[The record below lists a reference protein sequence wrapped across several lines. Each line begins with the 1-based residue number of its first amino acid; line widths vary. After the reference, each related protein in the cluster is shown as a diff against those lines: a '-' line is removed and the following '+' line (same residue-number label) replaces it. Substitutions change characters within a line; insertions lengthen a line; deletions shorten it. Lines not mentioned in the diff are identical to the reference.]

1 MIINVIIILIREG
14 VNMFKKSLF
23 LLLVSLSAFGAPKWY
38 EMANHYSHGSVYYGY
53 GEGETLKDAKLNAAS
68 EISEQISTTISSR
81 TQIESSL
88 EDDTYK
94 NRMQTDM
101 TSISNATLKEM
112 HLLKKSMEDGRY
124 YILLEYRYTTP
135 LWFEQRSVDAPLFS
149 KVGYGFGND
158 PTQAHSNAIKDLQ
171 AQHIVLDEKK
181 MHTVKSDKV
190 NKKYFYAVAQ
200 QDIQQLPCTTK
211 QNPFLKRS
219 PLIKKA
225 NALTPCPYDYNLQHL
240 NKKWYLHYKTVLF
253 PLSPQKFD
261 ALFIDVSSAKVE
273 LKSPQSTFVEGDG
286 FNLYL
291 KSYETGYLSLFDVYD
306 DGRVGVLFENRAIK
320 KGESF
325 LFPSLES
332 KQEFVAT
339 LMTPTK
345 ATKDLYVAVLSRN
358 RLNLS
363 SFEQQEGLLI
373 GEQEF
378 RFNEVIALCRDHAC
392 TSIVLKTKPQ

>member
-1 MIINVIIILIREG
+1 
-14 VNMFKKSLF
+14 MFKNGLF
-23 LLLVSLSAFGAPKWY
+23 LLLVSLSAFATPKWY
-38 EMANHYSHGSVYYGY
+38 EMTSYYSHGSLYYGY

-81 TQIESSL
+81 IQIEASL

-94 NRMQTDM
+94 NRIKTDT

-149 KVGYGFGND
+149 KVGYGFGSD
-158 PTQAHSNAIKDLQ
+158 PTQAHSNAINDLK
-171 AQHIVLDEKK
+171 AQHIVLDVKK
-181 MHTVKSDKV
+181 MHTLKSDKV
-190 NKKYFYAVAQ
+190 NKKYFYAVGQ
-200 QDIQQLPCTTK
+200 QDVQQLPCTTK
-211 QNPFLKRS
+211 QNPFLNRS
-219 PLIKKA
+219 PLIKRA
-225 NALTPCPYDYNLQHL
+225 NTLTPCPYDYSLQHL
-240 NKKWYLHYKTVLF
+240 NKRWYLHYKSILF
-253 PLSPQKFD
+253 PLSTQKFD
-261 ALFIDVSSAKVE
+261 AFFIDMPSAKVE
-273 LKSPQSTFVEGDG
+273 LKSSQSTLVEGDG

-291 KSYETGYLSLFDVYD
+291 KSHEVGYLTLFNVYE
-306 DGRVGVLFENRAIK
+306 DGRVGVLFENRAVK
-320 KGESF
+320 EGESF
-325 LFPSLES
+325 LFPSQES

-345 ATKDLYVAVLSRN
+345 ATKDLYIAVLSRG
-358 RLNLS
+358 RQELS
-363 SFEQQEGLLI
+363 AFEQQESMII

-392 TSIVLKTKPQ
+392 ASIMLQTKPQ